1 MIEPMKNQ
9 RPTGTLP
16 AADLAPRP
24 GDFPLGSIE
33 SRAAMRM
40 FVEAQER
47 QSGVAAD
54 PYPPGWSSKTAAQK
68 AALESNADILFF
80 GGAAGSLKTETI
92 LVDAIRERNNPNLR
106 AIIFRQQFTHMT
118 DIVEKTHRLYTPL
131 GARFVGQPSWTWTFP
146 SGAKVRLAYIAS
158 DNDVWEYLGPRY
170 SFIGFDESTMH
181 TEFQVRNMLGR
192 LSSTDH
198 SLNLRVRLASNP
210 GNVGAAWHK
219 RMFLRGACPV
229 HQPRHSAEPG
239 KLYRDASWPSD
250 SFPLVDEH
258 GNGFTV
264 AFIPGR
270 VTDHILLDDRY
281 VYRLRMMSGA
291 LSKAMEQGCWCD
303 LQGAYFANWNASRMV
318 VPYAAVGERWWDT
331 HFISLDYGFGKSSA
345 SAHLHVR
352 TQDGRLH
359 TVGEFVAAH
368 LPAYEFAQE
377 VVARFVAPRFQQNRR
392 RIVAV
397 YLDPSNFRNIGD
409 GHTIA
414 DQINEVLEPYDL
426 GVLAASNDRPGGWQ
440 LMYKM
445 LQTGEWQVADT
456 CPKLMEA
463 IPSRIHNEKKPG
475 DILKVPG
482 DPLDDV
488 ADDVRYGIYTFI
500 TVSEEPFDLRKREEL
515 KQLAQ
520 QGDLTSALIR
530 FQQMQEASEPRR
542 RPIQLGRYRTVS
554 TRALRR

>member
-1 MIEPMKNQ
+1 MMTEAMKNQ
-9 RPTGTLP
+9 RQTGTLP
-16 AADLAPRP
+16 ATDLGLRP

-33 SRAAMRM
+33 SRAAMRVR
-40 FVEAQER
+40 VEAEQK
-47 QSGVAAD
+47 QSCASVD
-54 PYPPGWSSKTAAQK
+54 PYPPGWSPKTAAQR
-68 AALESNADILFF
+68 AALDSAADILFF

-92 LVDAIRERNNPNLR
+92 LVDAIRERSNPNLR

-158 DNDVWEYLGPRY
+158 DHDVWEYLGPRY

-181 TEFQVRNMLGR
+181 SEYQLRNMLGR

-210 GNVGAAWHK
+210 GGIGAAWHK

-250 SFPLVDEH
+250 SFPLVDEN

-270 VTDHILLDDRY
+270 VTDHTLLDDKY

-303 LQGAYFANWNASRMV
+303 LQGAYFANWDSNRMV
-318 VPYAAVGERWWDT
+318 VPYAAVGENWWDT

-352 TQDGRLH
+352 TQDGKLR
-359 TVGEFVAAH
+359 TIGEFVAAH
-368 LPAYEFAQE
+368 LPAYEFARE
-377 VVARFVAPRFQQNRR
+377 VVARFVAPRFQQNQR

-414 DQINEVLEPYDL
+414 DQINEVLNPYDL

-456 CPKLMEA
+456 CPKLMES
-463 IPSRIHNEKKPG
+463 IPSRMHDEKKPG
-475 DILKVPG
+475 DVLKVPG

-500 TVSEEPFDLRKREEL
+500 TVAEEPFDLRIGGELRE
-515 KQLAQ
+515 LAQ
-520 QGDLTSALIR
+520 QGDLTSAYIHYQL
-530 FQQMQEASEPRR
+530 MKEKSERQSK
-542 RPIQLGRYRTVS
+542 PIPLGRYRPPY
-554 TRALRR
+554 RR